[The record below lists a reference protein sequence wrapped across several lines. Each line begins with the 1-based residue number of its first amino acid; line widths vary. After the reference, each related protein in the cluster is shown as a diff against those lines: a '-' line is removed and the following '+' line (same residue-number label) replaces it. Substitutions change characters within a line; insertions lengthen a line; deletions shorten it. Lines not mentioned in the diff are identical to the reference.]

1 MRAALLALVGSAC
14 GGSQTPPSDEPTAVV
29 PIEASCV
36 LGTDGA
42 NCTFTNRGQATG
54 SRCFKVLYGNQESGT
69 VVSSDKV
76 CSPKLA
82 GGAVAAVA
90 VRFPRR
96 PADACGIDAGK
107 CTVKVIDPDAA
118 EAVAAAWQ
126 DELKSPGAGPL
137 TAEECKRAGEHA
149 YEITL
154 EDAKKNADSE
164 EDRQRI
170 EQFMKENRERVI
182 EEIAKTCVERLTRP
196 QYDCVLKAKT
206 NDELRA
212 CERAQ

>member
-1 MRAALLALVGSAC
+1 MRAVLLALLVPAC
-14 GGSQTPPSDEPTAVV
+14 GGGKNPPADEPTSVV

-42 NCTFTNRGQATG
+42 NCTFTNKGQTAG
-54 SRCFKVLYGNQESGT
+54 SRCFKVLYGNKDSGT

-137 TAEECKRAGEHA
+137 SDVECKRAGEHVF
-149 YEITL
+149 ELTL
-154 EDAKKNADSE
+154 EDAKKNADSD
-164 EDRQRI
+164 EDRKRV
-170 EQFMKENRERVI
+170 EEFMKENRDRVI
-182 EEIAKTCVERLTRP
+182 EEMAKACLERLTRP

-206 NDELRA
+206 TDEMRA